1 MQVLRKA
8 EKMKLPRIMIS
19 GASSGSG
26 KTMVT
31 CGLLQ
36 AFLNRGL
43 QPAAFKCGP
52 DYIDPMFHSKIIGA
66 KSRNL
71 DSYFTDENTTRYL
84 FARAANHAD
93 ISVMEGVM
101 GFYDGISVSDK
112 ASSYELS
119 KITET
124 PVILVV
130 NCQGMSG
137 SILAVIKGFLTLRL
151 DNQIKGV
158 LLNQISEQLYP
169 LMKEQIESELQV
181 KVFGYIPAVKNLMI
195 ESRHLGLIRPEE
207 VEDYHRKLNEL
218 AAQFEK
224 TIDINELL
232 QLAESTK
239 ELSVQAPS
247 LPKLVKSVRIA
258 VARDEAF
265 CFYYEDNLQLLRDM
279 GAELI
284 EFSPIR
290 DSELPIGS
298 QGLILGGGYPELYAE
313 ALSNNTLMRE
323 AVRTVLGKG
332 IPCIAECGGFMYLH
346 RNIEDMRGQTF
357 PMVGSI
363 EGNIYKTNR
372 LNRFGYIELT
382 AVREQMLLTKDEAI
396 RGHEFHYFEST
407 LLGEDY
413 KAKKPLRGTEW
424 NCIHG
429 GEHQMLG
436 FPHLYYYS
444 NPRVAYRFLLKCKE
458 WNEVEII

>member
-1 MQVLRKA
+1 
-8 EKMKLPRIMIS
+8 MKLPRIMIS

-26 KTMVT
+26 KTMIT

-36 AFLNRGL
+36 VFLNRGL

-84 FARAANHAD
+84 FARAANQAD

-101 GFYDGISVSDK
+101 GFYDGITVSEK

-119 KITET
+119 KVTET

-130 NCQGMSG
+130 NCKGMSG
-137 SILAVIKGFLTLRL
+137 SILALIKGFLTLKSDTL
-151 DNQIKGV
+151 MKGV

-169 LMKEQIESELQV
+169 LIKEQIETELQV
-181 KVFGYIPAVKNLMI
+181 KVFGYIPTVKNLVI
-195 ESRHLGLIRPEE
+195 ESRHLGLVRPEE

-218 AAQFEK
+218 AILFEK
-224 TIDINELL
+224 TIEIDELL
-232 QLAESTK
+232 RLADNTR
-239 ELSVQAPS
+239 ELNAQAPV
-247 LPKLVKSVRIA
+247 LPRLEKSVKIA

-284 EFSPIR
+284 EFSPIK
-290 DSELPIGS
+290 DTELPIGS

-313 ALSNNTLMRE
+313 ALSNNTSMRE
-323 AVRTVLGKG
+323 AVRTALGKG
-332 IPCIAECGGFMYLH
+332 IPCMAECGGFMYLH
-346 RNIEDMRGQTF
+346 RSMENMRGQAF
-357 PMVGSI
+357 PMAGSI
-363 EGNIYKTNR
+363 EGEVYKTNR
-372 LNRFGYIELT
+372 LNRFGYIEIT
-382 AVREQMLLTKDEAI
+382 ADKEQMLLAKDEAI

-407 LLGEDY
+407 CLGEDY
-413 KAKKPLRGTEW
+413 KARKPLKGTEW

-429 GEHQMLG
+429 GDHRMLG

-444 NPRVAYRFLLKCKE
+444 NPMAAYRFLLKCKE
-458 WNEVEII
+458 WWSNVMSGAM

>member
-1 MQVLRKA
+1 
-8 EKMKLPRIMIS
+8 
-19 GASSGSG
+19 
-26 KTMVT
+26 MVT
-31 CGLLQ
+31 CGLLK
-36 AFLNRGL
+36 AFLKRDL

-71 DSYFTDENTTRYL
+71 DTYFTDDDTTRYL
-84 FARAANHAD
+84 FARAATQAD

-101 GFYDGISVSDK
+101 GFYDGISVSEQ

-119 KITET
+119 KVTET

-130 NCQGMSG
+130 NCKGMS
-137 SILAVIKGFLTLRL
+137 SSVLAVIKGFLTFKS
-151 DNQIKGV
+151 DTMIKGV

-169 LMKEQIESELQV
+169 LIKGKIETELQV
-181 KVFGYIPAVKNLMI
+181 KVFGYIPTVKNLVI

-207 VEDYHRKLNEL
+207 VEDYQRKLDEL
-218 AAQFEK
+218 ATLFEK
-224 TIDINELL
+224 TIDIDGLL
-232 QLAESTK
+232 GIADSTK
-239 ELSVQAPS
+239 ELNIHTPELPRLKKSVQ
-247 LPKLVKSVRIA
+247 LA

-265 CFYYEDNLQLLRDM
+265 CFYYEDNLQLLREM

-284 EFSPIR
+284 EFSPIKDNR
-290 DSELPIGS
+290 LPIGA

-313 ALSNNTLMRE
+313 ALSNNTSMRA
-323 AVRTVLGKG
+323 AVKSALEKG

-346 RNIEDMRGQTF
+346 RSMEDMIGQAF
-357 PMVGSI
+357 PMAGCI
-363 EGNIYKTNR
+363 EGEVYKTNR
-372 LNRFGYIELT
+372 LNRFGYIEIT
-382 AVREQMLLTKDEAI
+382 TGREEMVLEKGEAI

-413 KAKKPLRGTEW
+413 KAKKPLRDIEW

-429 GEHQMLG
+429 GEHRLLG

-444 NPRVAYRFLLKCKE
+444 NPKVAFQFLLKCNE
-458 WNEVEII
+458 WSNAMSGAIQ